1 MRPFSVTA
9 FNTIANTVSDKVDVR
24 FMHVLSVDVAW
35 SAFASI
41 PSPFDVATGTPFS
54 VTTNV
59 ITAVAH
65 GLETG
70 QAVVPTISDGSHPSP
85 LVSGTEYFAIRLSA
99 DTFALATTRARAVAG
114 TPVVDLTTQGTDSET
129 VTFTPQ
135 ANAGTVLVE
144 YTTDLEPT
152 LNSIWRTLDTINLA
166 SDSSP
171 DIVKTTYVSFHFV
184 RATLNVTKGALS
196 GNCKVVFH
204 GK

>member
-24 FMHVLSVDVAW
+24 FMHVLSVDTAW
-35 SAFASI
+35 SAFAAI
-41 PSPFDVATGTPFS
+41 PTPFDVATGTPFN

-59 ITAVAH
+59 VTAVGH

-70 QAVVPTISDGSHPSP
+70 QAVVPTISNGSLPSP

-114 TPVVDLTTQGTDSET
+114 TPVVDFTTQGTDSET

-135 ANAGTVLVE
+135 ANAGTVVVE

-152 LNSIWRTLDTINLA
+152 SNSTWRTLDTINLA

-171 DIVKTTYVSFHFV
+171 DIVKTTYISFHFV